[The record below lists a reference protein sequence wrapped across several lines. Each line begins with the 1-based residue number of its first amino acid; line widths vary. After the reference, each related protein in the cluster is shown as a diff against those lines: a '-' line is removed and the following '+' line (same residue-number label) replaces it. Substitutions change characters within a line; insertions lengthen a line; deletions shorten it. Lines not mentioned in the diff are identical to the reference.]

1 MELEDAISASVR
13 ECIEEG
19 VLAEFLKR
27 NGSEIMSFLYQELS
41 REECEAIR
49 EQDGYTRG
57 LADGRR
63 AGRREGAFEA
73 LGELVQDG
81 ALSLGEAANRLNGK
95 GEAFVRWYREAY
107 SDAGQKRTTR

>member
-73 LGELVQDG
+73 FGKMVRKGTLTREQAAELLGAQ
-81 ALSLGEAANRLNGK
+81 GK
-95 GEAFVRWYREAY
+95 EFLKWFH
-107 SDAGQKRTTR
+107 D